1 MKLEL
6 VLDEVDLPWSAD
18 PEWEPRL
25 ARMLGTV
32 GDEAAV
38 LQVVLTDDATL
49 REHNREYRGEDRPTD
64 VLSFSYL
71 EGAVADPE
79 ALLPAGADLAEYLG
93 PPAFDGDLPLAGQVL
108 ISVETVFSRGAVH
121 TLDLDQEM
129 TFMVIHGLLHVL
141 GFDHQGPDETGRMQ
155 AQEARLMGLLGY
167 PAPRAGET
175 E

>member
-32 GDEAAV
+32 GDASAV

-49 REHNREYRGEDRPTD
+49 RDHNREYRGEDRPTD

-71 EGAVADPE
+71 EGTVADPE
-79 ALLPAGADLAEYLG
+79 ALLPAGADLAEYLD
-93 PPAFDGDLPLAGQVL
+93 PPAFEGDRPLAGQVL
-108 ISVETVFSRGAVH
+108 VSVQTVCSRGPVH
-121 TLDLDQEM
+121 TLDFDQEM
-129 TFMVIHGLLHVL
+129 AFMVIHGLLHVL
-141 GFDHQGPDETGRMQ
+141 GFDHHEPSIAGRMHT
-155 AQEARLMGLLGY
+155 QEARLMGLLGY
-167 PAPRAGET
+167 PAPRNGEPA
-175 E
+175 